1 MNEYWIKYRLKSGGE
16 SLVIMPSKLKVLF
29 WLLRH
34 ACKCT
39 SISITAM
46 LDL

>member
-1 MNEYWIKYRLKSGGE
+1 MNEYWIRYRLNNGHE
-16 SLVIMPSKLKVLF
+16 SMVIMPSKLKVLF

-34 ACKCT
+34 ASQCT
-39 SISITAM
+39 SISITVM